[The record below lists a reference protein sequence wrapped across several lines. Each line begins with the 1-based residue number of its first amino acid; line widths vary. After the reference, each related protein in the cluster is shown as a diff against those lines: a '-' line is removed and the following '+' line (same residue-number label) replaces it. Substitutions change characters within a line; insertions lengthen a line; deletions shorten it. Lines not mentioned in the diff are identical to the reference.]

1 MKKIIAIVTM
11 LLAFTVSVNA
21 QDKKVSSQEAAQKD
35 IAALSAKVTMSENL
49 KKDLTTLMVMKHD
62 ALNDAALTPEQKEH
76 AREGYERKLLTGLN
90 KEQRET
96 LMKYPELLK
105 KVTH

>member
-1 MKKIIAIVTM
+1 MKKIIAVLTM
-11 LLAFTVSVNA
+11 LLAFTVSANA

-35 IAALSAKVTMSENL
+35 ITALTSKITLSEDL

-62 ALNDAALTPEQKEH
+62 AKSDATLTAEQK
-76 AREGYERKLLTGLN
+76 ANAMKQYERKLMSALT

-96 LMKYPELLK
+96 LMKNPELFK
-105 KVTH
+105 KLTQ